1 MAVWWSG
8 LAEAVSVVGAVGC
21 NCALSVGGQVV
32 GVALMATCENCG
44 AGFGPVR
51 RDARYCSAR
60 CRQAARRRRLRAEA
74 EARRY
79 TLTLESRALV
89 DRLAAVLPKTAAGV
103 ERFVQVNG
111 ADCAEAAVKL
121 VLTAYAEAVAERV

>member
-1 MAVWWSG
+1 
-8 LAEAVSVVGAVGC
+8 
-21 NCALSVGGQVV
+21 
-32 GVALMATCENCG
+32 MATCENCG

-51 RDARYCSAR
+51 RDARFCSAR

-79 TLTLESRALV
+79 AASRALV